1 MGKIGW
7 LIFGL
12 CATGLIALI
21 LWLSGERPD
30 SMNQR
35 DEQIRL
41 VALLMIL
48 VMVGSGFWYQL
59 RTRPGLVWLK
69 YGAIWIGLGVLL
81 IAGYSLR
88 EDFGI
93 LGSRMAA
100 ELMPGHAVE
109 TAPGTVVIRA
119 QSDGHFHLRAIVD
132 GTALP
137 FLVDTGATSI
147 VLSPDAAQRM
157 GVDLTKLSFSVKTRT
172 ANGIGRAA
180 PISLKE
186 FRIGP
191 ISIRNIPALVNQAPM
206 SESLLGVS
214 FLSQLKSY
222 AVAGE
227 TLTLVRKNS
236 N

>member
-1 MGKIGW
+1 MGKTGW
-7 LIFGL
+7 LIIGV
-12 CATGLIALI
+12 CVTGLIALI
-21 LWLSGERPD
+21 IWLSGERPD
-30 SMNQR
+30 SLDHR
-35 DEQIRL
+35 DDQIRL

-48 VMVGSGFWYQL
+48 LMVGSGFWSQL

-69 YGAIWIGLGVLL
+69 YGTIWIGLGVLL

-109 TAPGTVVIRA
+109 TAPGTVVIRS

-132 GTALP
+132 GTPLP

-147 VLSPDAAQRM
+147 VLSPAAAQRM
-157 GVDLTKLSFSVKTRT
+157 GVDLTTLSFSVQTRT
-172 ANGIGRAA
+172 ANGVGRAA
-180 PISLKE
+180 PVRLREI
-186 FRIGP
+186 RIGP

-227 TLTLVRKNS
+227 TLTLVR
-236 N
+236 